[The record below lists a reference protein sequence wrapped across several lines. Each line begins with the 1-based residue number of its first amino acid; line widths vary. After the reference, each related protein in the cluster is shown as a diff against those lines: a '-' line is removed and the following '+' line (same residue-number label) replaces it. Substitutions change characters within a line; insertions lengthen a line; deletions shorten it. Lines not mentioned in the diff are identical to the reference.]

1 MVDCYTRHMAKD
13 FYEILGVKRDASGKE
28 IRSAYRRLARQWHP
42 DVNPGNAEAE
52 SKFKEINQAHEVLSD
67 PDKRSAYDRYG
78 EQWEHAEQLDEMR
91 RQGFSPGGAGFGG
104 FRTGGGG
111 IEFGDLGDLFGGGR
125 GGGGGIFDSL
135 FRRGGGGRVRG
146 QDIEHRVRVSLQE
159 AYDGASRTVEVR
171 GGEEQCRI
179 CGGQGELAGATCH
192 ACRGSGTATPL
203 RRIQVTIPP
212 GVKDG
217 NRIRVA
223 GRGGEGA
230 GGGPAGDLFLLVEVA
245 PNQRFERDGD
255 DLYVDVPVPVTVAA
269 LGGEVS
275 VPTLKGR
282 SLALRIPEGTQGGR
296 RFRLAGQGMP
306 RQAGGYGDLFARV
319 RVELPERLTERQ
331 RRLFEELRAAGA
343 DGAGSGGGASE
354 GGASSNGARP
364 EHESAAEGA
373 TA

>member
-1 MVDCYTRHMAKD
+1 MAKD
-13 FYEILGVKRDASGKE
+13 FYETLGVKRDASEKE
-28 IRSAYRRLARQWHP
+28 IRAAYRRLARRWHP
-42 DVNPGNAEAE
+42 DVNPGNDEAE
-52 SKFKEINQAHEVLSD
+52 TKFKEINRAHEVLSD
-67 PDKRSAYDRYG
+67 AEKRKAYDRYG
-78 EQWEHAEQLDEMR
+78 DQWEHAEQLDEMR

-104 FRTGGGG
+104 ARTSGGGV
-111 IEFGDLGDLFGGGR
+111 EFGDLGDLFGSGGGR
-125 GGGGGIFDSL
+125 SGGGIFDSL
-135 FRRGGGGRVRG
+135 FRRGGAGRARG

-192 ACRGSGTATPL
+192 ACRGSGMATPM

-230 GGGPAGDLFLLVEVA
+230 GGGPSGDLFLLVEVA
-245 PNQRFERDGD
+245 SHPRFERDGD
-255 DLYVDVPVPVTVAA
+255 DLYVDVPVPLTAAA

-275 VPTLKGR
+275 VPTLRGR
-282 SLALRIPEGTQGGR
+282 PLALRIPEGTQGGR

-306 RQAGGYGDLFARV
+306 RSAGGYGDLYARV
-319 RVELPERLTERQ
+319 RIELPERLTERQ
-331 RRLFEELRAAGA
+331 RRLFEELRDAEAAAAGA
-343 DGAGSGGGASE
+343 SG
-354 GGASSNGARP
+354 NGARP
-364 EHESAAEGA
+364 ERESAAEGA

>member
-1 MVDCYTRHMAKD
+1 MAKD
-13 FYEILGVKRDASGKE
+13 FYETLGVQRDASDKE

-42 DVNPGNAEAE
+42 DVNPGNPKAEA
-52 SKFKEINQAHEVLSD
+52 KFKEVNQAHEVLSD
-67 PDKRSAYDRYG
+67 PEKRKAYDRYG
-78 EQWEHAEQLDEMR
+78 DQWEHAEQLDEMR

-104 FRTGGGG
+104 FRSSGGGG
-111 IEFGDLGDLFGGGR
+111 VEFGDLGDLFGGGGR

-192 ACRGSGTATPL
+192 ACRGSGVATPT

-212 GVKDG
+212 GVKGG

-230 GGGPAGDLFLLVEVA
+230 GGGPPGDLFLLVEVA
-245 PNQRFERDGD
+245 PHPRFERDGD
-255 DLYVDVPVPVTVAA
+255 DLYVDVPVPVTAAA

-306 RQAGGYGDLFARV
+306 RSAGGFGDLFARV
-319 RVELPERLTERQ
+319 RIELPERLTERQ
-331 RRLFEELRAAGA
+331 RRLFEELRAEMSGAGA
-343 DGAGSGGGASE
+343 AGDRAAGDRAAGSGAS
-354 GGASSNGARP
+354 GNGARP
-364 EHESAAEGA
+364 HESAAEGA